1 MGEINLMVWIQG
13 AMVAAGIMGIAEI
26 MVAIRWAQATAKLAD
41 GTANATSLDAT
52 ATAADALKSAIEL
65 DMMWAGVEEA
75 AMFMFIAE
83 YGMDWLKGQL
93 MLLVN
98 AGVYTEEEIME
109 KWMESEG
116 KGEWSDS
123 DKEGHHDDMEG
134 MDESEET
141 PAEEE
146 SAEEEESAAEDD
158 FAGFFGLHKKLAA
171 KALKH

>member
-1 MGEINLMVWIQG
+1 MG
-13 AMVAAGIMGIAEI
+13 
-26 MVAIRWAQATAKLAD
+26 VAIRWAQATAKLAD

-83 YGMDWLKGQL
+83 YGKDWLKGQL

-109 KWMESEG
+109 KWM
-116 KGEWSDS
+116 
-123 DKEGHHDDMEG
+123 
-134 MDESEET
+134 DESEET

-146 SAEEEESAAEDD
+146 SAEEEESAAED
-158 FAGFFGLHKKLAA
+158 
-171 KALKH
+171 

>member
-1 MGEINLMVWIQG
+1 MG
-13 AMVAAGIMGIAEI
+13 
-26 MVAIRWAQATAKLAD
+26 VAIRWAQATAKLAD

-98 AGVYTEEEIME
+98 AGVYTEEE
-109 KWMESEG
+109 
-116 KGEWSDS
+116 
-123 DKEGHHDDMEG
+123 GHHDDMEG